1 MKLITRMP
9 NGGYI
14 IGSGIARAAAAGP
27 APLSERLWV
36 GLVRLIVRTLGAVFS
51 LLPRK
56 RG

>member
-14 IGSGIARAAAAGP
+14 IGSGIARGAAAGP